1 MAENNE
7 MNLGSWFYVILQNM
21 LIGFKL
27 LKLVDMSWWKVLSPT
42 FGMAAMVIVTVTILT
57 LNDLH
62 EKRK

>member
-27 LKLVDMSWWKVLSPT
+27 LDLVDMSWWKVLSPT
-42 FGMAAMVIVTVTILT
+42 FGMAVLVIVTVTTLT
-57 LNDLH
+57 LNEQH